1 MSRSDWVISEKGQ
14 DYYDRFIAHAASVAS
29 ARTAAVADGGLD
41 KTEYDGKDIT
51 FYSKNG
57 NTWQVGSF

>member
-1 MSRSDWVISEKGQ
+1 MSRSDWDIADEGQ
-14 DYYDRFIAHAASVAS
+14 DYYDRFIAHAASVSS
-29 ARTAAVADGGLD
+29 ARSSAVADGGLD

-57 NTWQVGSF
+57 NTYSVGAF